1 MYESEPSTCLF
12 MERMAR
18 FSADE
23 IILSKQDE
31 LGILRSHARQSS
43 QEIDRTDNY

>member
-1 MYESEPSTCLF
+1 MHEPESSTCLF
-12 MERMAR
+12 VERMAR
-18 FSADE
+18 FPADE

-31 LGILRSHARQSS
+31 LRILRAHARQSS